1 MGRSTC
7 LRCLCWWRGEACGL
21 YCLPAWRQRMNP
33 AAPVTRARC
42 CHSSAS
48 CTVWSAWPPPQPPGW
63 SRAGGVACFL
73 APLGRPPTR
82 ALRILGFS
90 WRAGT
95 CHSGFRCSGSRDTA
109 VPGTYLSSSLR
120 LWPCPLPPGV
130 SFSVSCLSLPSSR
143 SGLLP
148 PTPCGAFPCARPV
161 VSVREPFSPLA
172 GPRMDTV
179 AVSGP
184 PQRRRRPGTRDWG
197 RAVAVR

>member
-1 MGRSTC
+1 
-7 LRCLCWWRGEACGL
+7 
-21 YCLPAWRQRMNP
+21 MNP

-48 CTVWSAWPPPQPPGW
+48 CTVWSAWPPLQPPGW

-109 VPGTYLSSSLR
+109 VPVPPGDLLVLLSASVALSFASWSVILRVLSLTSFFSLWSSAPHSLRGISLCSTRGQCQGALLPTGRAPHGHSSSVWASAEATQAGNKGLGQGRGCEVTQPSVGGGRSLLR
-120 LWPCPLPPGV
+120 TAA
-130 SFSVSCLSLPSSR
+130 
-143 SGLLP
+143 LLIQ
-148 PTPCGAFPCARPV
+148 CV
-161 VSVREPFSPLA
+161 
-172 GPRMDTV
+172 
-179 AVSGP
+179 
-184 PQRRRRPGTRDWG
+184 
-197 RAVAVR
+197 